1 MRLGVSEVL
10 ERTSKMTRHEDR
22 VRMLKENESP
32 ALRAMLQGAF
42 DPRIVWLL
50 PDSDPPYRENDLP
63 DQHHVLLREYRKM
76 YIFIEGGNP
85 NLKQTRREFLFIEL
99 LETLDPQDAKL
110 LLSVKNKH
118 LPYPGVTRDVVLEA
132 FPGLF

>member
-10 ERTSKMTRHEDR
+10 ERTSQMTSREDR

-32 ALRAMLQGAF
+32 ALKAMLQGVF
-42 DPRIVWLL
+42 DPRIIWLL
-50 PDSDPPYRENDLP
+50 PDSDPPYKENDLP
-63 DQHHVLLREYRKM
+63 DQQNVLLREYRKM
-76 YIFIEGGNP
+76 YLFVEGGNP
-85 NLKQTRREFLFIEL
+85 DLKQTRREFLFIEL

>member
-10 ERTSKMTRHEDR
+10 ERTSQMTSREDR

-32 ALRAMLQGAF
+32 ALKAMLQGVF

-50 PDSDPPYRENDLP
+50 PDSDPPYKENDLP
-63 DQHHVLLREYRKM
+63 DQQNVLLREYRKM
-76 YIFIEGGNP
+76 YLFVEGGNP

>member
-10 ERTSKMTRHEDR
+10 ERASKMTSHKDR

-42 DPRIVWLL
+42 DLRIVWLL
-50 PDSDPPYRENDLP
+50 PDSDPPYKANDLP
-63 DQHHVLLREYRKM
+63 DQQHVLLREYRKM
-76 YIFIEGGNP
+76 YLFVEGGNP

>member
-10 ERTSKMTRHEDR
+10 ERTSQMTRREDR
-22 VRMLKENESP
+22 VRMLKENETP

-50 PDSDPPYRENDLP
+50 PDTDPPYKENDLP
-63 DQHHVLLREYRKM
+63 DQQNVLLREYRKM
-76 YIFIEGGNP
+76 YLFVEGGNP
-85 NLKQTRREFLFIEL
+85 NLKQTRREYLFIEL

-110 LLSVKNKH
+110 LISVKNKH
-118 LPYPGVTRDVVLEA
+118 IPYPGVTRDVVLEA

>member
-10 ERTSKMTRHEDR
+10 ERTSKMTSYEDR

-32 ALRAMLQGAF
+32 ALRVILQGVF

-50 PDSDPPYRENDLP
+50 PDSDPPYKENDLP
-63 DQHHVLLREYRKM
+63 DQQNVLLREYRKI
-76 YIFIEGGNP
+76 YLFVEGGNP

>member
-1 MRLGVSEVL
+1 MRLSVSEVL
-10 ERTSKMTRHEDR
+10 ERASKMASREDR
-22 VRMLKENESP
+22 VRMLKGNESP

-63 DQHHVLLREYRKM
+63 DQQNVLLREYRKM
-76 YIFIEGGNP
+76 YLFVEGGNP